1 MLYNKKKKII
11 RFLHES
17 EIGCQ
22 SIARTA
28 FKATDLIERII
39 ESNEPKKELDKWLVE
54 QNSL

>member
-1 MLYNKKKKII
+1 MIYNKKKKII

-28 FKATDLIERII
+28 FKATDLVERLV
-39 ESNEPKKELDKWLVE
+39 ESNEPKAELNKWMKEQE
-54 QNSL
+54 SL

>member
-1 MLYNKKKKII
+1 MIWNKKKKII

-39 ESNEPKKELDKWLVE
+39 ESKEPKKELDKWLVE
-54 QNSL
+54 QNFL

>member
-1 MLYNKKKKII
+1 MIYNKKKKII

-28 FKATDLIERII
+28 FKATDLVERLV
-39 ESNEPKKELDKWLVE
+39 ESNEPKVELNKWMKEQE
-54 QNSL
+54 SL

>member
-1 MLYNKKKKII
+1 MIYNKKKKII

-28 FKATDLIERII
+28 FKATDLVERLV
-39 ESNEPKKELDKWLVE
+39 ESNEPKTELNKWMKEQENL
-54 QNSL
+54 

>member
-1 MLYNKKKKII
+1 MIYNKKKKII

-28 FKATDLIERII
+28 FKATDLVERLV
-39 ESNEPKKELDKWLVE
+39 ESNEPKTELNKWMKEQE
-54 QNSL
+54 SL

>member
-1 MLYNKKKKII
+1 MLWKKKKKII

-28 FKATDLIERII
+28 FKATDLIEKLV
-39 ESNEPKKELDKWLVE
+39 ESKEPKKELDKWLVE